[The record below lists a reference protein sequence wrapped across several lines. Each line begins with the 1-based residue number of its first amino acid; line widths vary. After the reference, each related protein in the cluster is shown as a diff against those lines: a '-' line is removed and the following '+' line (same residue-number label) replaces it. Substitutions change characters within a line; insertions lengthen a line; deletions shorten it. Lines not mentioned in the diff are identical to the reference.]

1 MDDEL
6 LLDPLFL
13 GLKLMVKRMGWT
25 TPVDVEVLEA
35 TQPLQMVECLEAK
48 VEVGHYQMLCGL
60 WSKVG
65 ILPDAS
71 VLPREEMTA
80 WTPLAGDGISQFL

>member
-13 GLKLMVKRMGWT
+13 SLKLMVKRMGWT

-65 ILPDAS
+65 ILLDPF
-71 VLPREEMTA
+71 VLPGKKVATWA
-80 WTPLAGDGISQFL
+80 VVTTSSSTHVS